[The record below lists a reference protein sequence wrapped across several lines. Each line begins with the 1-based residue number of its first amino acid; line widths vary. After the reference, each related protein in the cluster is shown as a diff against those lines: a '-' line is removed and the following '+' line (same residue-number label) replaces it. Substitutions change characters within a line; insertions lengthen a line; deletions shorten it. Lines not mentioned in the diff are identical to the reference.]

1 MVTRASKGRPLVVV
15 AGYGIVG
22 ATVVDGLA
30 DAAVECRIIDIDGS
44 AGTGDADSGRS
55 HDRDEGDVDGSGG
68 GSDGRPIDVVG
79 DATTTATLETAGIEE
94 AAAFAVAIGDDDES
108 ILSVLVADELTDE
121 LTIVVRVNDTANET
135 KVRRAGADYV
145 LSLPEISGRILAR
158 EVLHE
163 EVLSYN
169 RQLKAVRLD
178 AGPFAGLTIGES
190 SIGREEC
197 VVVGVERSGERH
209 TGVDETF
216 ELEVGDGLLVVG
228 SDEAIDTIER

>member
-1 MVTRASKGRPLVVV
+1 MVTRASEGRPLVVV

-30 DAAVECRIIDIDGS
+30 DAAIECRIIDIEGA
-44 AGTGDADSGRS
+44 AGAGDAGSGLG
-55 HDRDEGDVDGSGG
+55 HDRDDGDGQGDSSAG

-79 DATTTATLETAGIEE
+79 DATTAATLETAGIEE

-108 ILSVLVADELTDE
+108 IPSVLVADELTEE
-121 LTIVVRVNDTANET
+121 LTIVVRVNET

-145 LSLPEISGRILAR
+145 LSLPEIGGHILAR

-190 SIGREEC
+190 PIGQKEC
-197 VVVGVERSGERH
+197 VVVGVERSGELH
-209 TGVDETF
+209 TGVEASF